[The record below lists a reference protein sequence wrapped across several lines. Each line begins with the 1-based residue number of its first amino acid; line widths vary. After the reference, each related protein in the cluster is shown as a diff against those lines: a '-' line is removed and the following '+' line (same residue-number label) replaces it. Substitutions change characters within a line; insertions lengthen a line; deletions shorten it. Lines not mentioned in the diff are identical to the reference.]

1 MSRQTAQENGRNGF
15 RVSRAPGR
23 PKLPHSQPARSPLVT
38 DVADGSRWVGITDLS
53 SDHQRAEF
61 IDQHPEVMQ
70 PAVVSNLAALVPQLA
85 KSDRSKALAVAE
97 TAVMIADRLGDLESI
112 AQSLRAKANAHY
124 ALGQNKSAMKHHAK
138 ALRFFRYLG
147 HDEQVARTLSS
158 SIQPLILQSSYRQ
171 AFAAAREAR
180 KIFTK
185 QGNPWRV
192 ARLDLNLGNIFD
204 RQDRMAQALRCYE
217 RAYQYL
223 STHAEQDPEGAAVA
237 LHNMAVLYVRR
248 NDFRAAQ
255 TTYEKARGFAVAHD
269 MPVLVGQADYNIAW
283 LHYLRGDYSLAISML
298 CAARET
304 CRATGDE
311 YHVALCHLD
320 LSEIYLELNLIAEA
334 AEAAEQASASFG
346 ELGIRYEKAKSIAN
360 LAIAT
365 SQENPAGA
373 LELFLQARG
382 IFTQEKNKVLPA
394 IIDLYRATV
403 LFDER
408 RDAEA
413 RRLGAVA
420 LQALQRFKLTN
431 KTIVC
436 RLLLARLELRRQ
448 SVRPSNGSQNN
459 GRRELSRQ
467 SNYRAA
473 QLQCDRALKTLAS
486 SELPVLSC
494 QAYALKGQI
503 QAAAGRDRHAYEAY
517 ERARSYLDSLRNR
530 IHAEELKIFFMQDRV
545 EIYEGLVALCM
556 RSASGKSESAE
567 MFRYI
572 EQAKSRTLFD
582 FLSTPQSPSS
592 LGPQD
597 QTDHARRI
605 RELREEL
612 NWFFHMTEM
621 AQLKQASRQELTA
634 LRAEARRRERELLKL
649 SREHVAISADNRQP
663 AAQLSSTLT
672 VDQVR
677 QSLPADA
684 VLLDYFQVQG
694 QMVVLL
700 LTADRLEMVPLG
712 ELSRIST
719 VIDLL
724 QLQLSKFRLGSD
736 YVKSF
741 ASILLSATQSHL
753 QELYKLLIEPV
764 LNLTLNP
771 AGKAGA
777 GRHLIIAPHDILHQ
791 LPFQALFDGSRYL
804 VDEFT
809 VSYTPS
815 ASIYALCQ
823 SRSSSHGSESRVRES
838 PGSKSLILGIPDP
851 TVPFVQEEVDAI
863 AACLPNP
870 DVFVGESATAERLR
884 QQGPRSRF
892 IHIAT
897 HGHFRRDN
905 PMFSGIKLGDSY
917 LSLYDLYQLKL
928 PAELVALSG
937 CSTGLHVVAAGDEL
951 LGLARGLLHAG
962 AETSMLTLWDVQD
975 QSSAQL
981 MKFFYT
987 NLAGGSGKALAL
999 QQAMQQLKSDLPHPY
1014 YWAPFIL
1021 VGKA

>member
-1 MSRQTAQENGRNGF
+1 
-15 RVSRAPGR
+15 VSRVRGHPGSIR
-23 PKLPHSQPARSPLVT
+23 SQPGNPPSGT
-38 DVADGSRWVGITDLS
+38 EVADGSSWMGITALS
-53 SDHQRAEF
+53 SQQQRAEF
-61 IDQHPEVMQ
+61 IEQHPELMQ
-70 PAVVSNLAALVPQLA
+70 PAVVSNLAASVPQLA
-85 KSDRSKALAVAE
+85 KSDRGKALAVAE
-97 TAVMIADRLGDLESI
+97 AAVMIADRLGDVESI

-124 ALGQNKSAMKHHAK
+124 AFGQNKTALEHHAK
-138 ALRFFRYLG
+138 ALRLFRSLG

-158 SIQPLILQSSYRQ
+158 SIQPLILQSRYRQ

-185 QGNPWRV
+185 QGNQWRV
-192 ARLDLNLGNIFD
+192 ARLDLNLGNILD
-204 RQDRMAQALRCYE
+204 RQDRLPQALRCYE
-217 RAYQYL
+217 HAYQYL
-223 STHAEQDPEGAAVA
+223 STHAEEDPEGLAVA

-248 NDFRAAQ
+248 NDFRAAE
-255 TTYEKARGFAVAHD
+255 TTYKKARGFALAHD

-304 CRATGDE
+304 CRSTGDE

-320 LSEIYLELNLIAEA
+320 LSEIYLELKLIAEA

-346 ELGIRYEKAKSIAN
+346 DLGMRYEKAKSITN
-360 LAIAT
+360 LAVAT
-365 SQENPAGA
+365 SQQGNAAGA
-373 LELFLQARG
+373 LELFLHARR
-382 IFTQEKNKVLPA
+382 IFMQEKNKVLPA
-394 IIDLYRATV
+394 IIDLYRAAV

-413 RRLGAVA
+413 RQLGVA
-420 LQALQRFKLTN
+420 ALHALQRFKLTN
-431 KTIVC
+431 KAVVC

-448 SVRPSNGSQNN
+448 NVRQNS
-459 GRRELSRQ
+459 GLRKHSRQ
-467 SNYRAA
+467 KHFHAA
-473 QLQCDRALKTLAS
+473 QQQCASALKTLAS

-494 QAYALKGQI
+494 QAYALQGQI
-503 QAAAGRDRHAYEAY
+503 QAAAGHDRRAYEAY
-517 ERARSYLDSLRNR
+517 ERARTYLDSLRNR
-530 IHAEELKIFFMQDRV
+530 IHAEELKISFMKDRV

-556 RSASGKSESAE
+556 KSASRANASAE
-567 MFRYI
+567 IFRYI

-582 FLSTPQSPSS
+582 FLSASQPPSS

-597 QTDHARRI
+597 QTEHARKI

-621 AQLKQASRQELTA
+621 AQLKQAPRQELSA
-634 LRAEARRRERELLKL
+634 FRAEARRRERELLKL
-649 SREHVAISADNRQP
+649 SREHVSSADDRQP
-663 AAQLSSTLT
+663 AGQLASTFT

-677 QSLPADA
+677 QSLSADA
-684 VLLDYFQVQG
+684 VILEYFQVQG

-700 LTADRLEMVPLG
+700 LTADRLQMIPLG
-712 ELSRIST
+712 DLSRIST
-719 VIDLL
+719 VVDLL
-724 QLQLSKFRLGSD
+724 QLQLSKLRLGSE

-741 ASILLSATQSHL
+741 ASILLNATQSHL
-753 QELYKLLIEPV
+753 RELYKLLIEPI
-764 LNLTLNP
+764 LKLILNP
-771 AGKAGA
+771 IRGAGT
-777 GRHLIIAPHDILHQ
+777 GRHLIVAPHGILHQ
-791 LPFQALFDGSRYL
+791 LPFQALYDGNRYL
-804 VDEFT
+804 IDEFT
-809 VSYTPS
+809 VSYAPS

-823 SRSSSHGSESRVRES
+823 SRFESHGSESRLRES
-838 PGSKSLILGIPDP
+838 PDSKSLILGIPDP
-851 TVPFVQEEVDAI
+851 SVPYVQEEVEAI
-863 AACLPNP
+863 AMCLPNS
-870 DVFVGESATAERLR
+870 DVFLGQSATADRLR

-987 NLAGGSGKALAL
+987 NLARGGGKALAL
-999 QQAMQQLKSDLPHPY
+999 QQAMQQLKSELPHPY

-1021 VGKA
+1021 VGKG